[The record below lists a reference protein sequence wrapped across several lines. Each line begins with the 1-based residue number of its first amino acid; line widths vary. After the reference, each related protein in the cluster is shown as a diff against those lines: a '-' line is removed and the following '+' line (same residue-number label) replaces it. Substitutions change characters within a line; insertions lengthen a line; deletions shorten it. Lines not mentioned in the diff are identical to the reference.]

1 MIIPFPRFTKV
12 FAAIQDWRLV
22 KTWKSDAC
30 IFFAKQEKVLLST
43 SISLED
49 LYWNKFEAKDIPRVL
64 KQYFEE
70 LKFKQ
75 VRIGVR
81 WDKFFPSHYSKNT
94 PFDFSFYDDFL
105 REIEKYC
112 DSYGVKVT
120 LNIGP
125 IKIFRW
131 PESHIPESVKKE
143 LEGLSAIEWQVK
155 LEEIALEYFKRLL
168 PELSKRYP
176 VLMKHTTQLQL
187 DNEAFNSFGTS
198 RFVPNESYLIST
210 VRLAQQ
216 AFPLIKNY
224 VWNGPGHF
232 HIPQQIKLIER
243 LNKNFNYVI
252 GLDYYYSQDVVYWA
266 KWTRF
271 LDPLSTYN
279 IGLSSP
285 DIRAE
290 MSYLKQKGF
299 SVSKEITE
307 AQMEGWG
314 RAQHPGSS
322 ITELCWVLKRCAR
335 FFSPGEKKI
344 ISLWGLENFLRRM
357 DKKDL
362 YTDGNHSLEK
372 DLEIKKVITQ
382 INLQDS
388 FKYKI
393 E

>member
-1 MIIPFPRFTKV
+1 MIIPFPRFTGV
-12 FAAIQDWRLV
+12 IAAINDWRQV
-22 KTWKSDAC
+22 KKWSVTNSVD
-30 IFFAKQEKVLLST
+30 FAKKEQVQLST

-64 KQYFEE
+64 KIYFEE
-70 LKFKQ
+70 LQFKQ

-81 WDKFFPSHYSKNT
+81 WDKLFPEHYDENT
-94 PFDFSFYDDFL
+94 PFDFSFYDRFL
-105 REIEKYC
+105 REIGSYC
-112 DSYGVKVT
+112 LSDGVEVT

-131 PESHIPESVKKE
+131 PESHIPQNIKKQ
-143 LEGLSAIEWQVK
+143 LEGLSESVWQAK
-155 LEEIALEYFKRLL
+155 LEEIALGYFKRLL
-168 PELSKRYP
+168 PELKERYP
-176 VLMKHTTQLQL
+176 VLMKHTTQIQL

-198 RFVPNESYLIST
+198 RFVPNESYLIAT
-210 VRLAQQ
+210 VTLAQET
-216 AFPLIKNY
+216 FPAIKNY

-252 GLDYYYSQDVVYWA
+252 GLDYYYSQDKVYWA

-271 LDPLSTYN
+271 FDPLSTYN
-279 IGLSSP
+279 LGLSSP
-285 DIRAE
+285 DIRSE
-290 MSYLKQKGF
+290 MSYLKKQGF
-299 SVSKEITE
+299 KVSKEVTE

-322 ITELCWVLKRCAR
+322 TTELSWVLKRCSR
-335 FFSPGEKKI
+335 FFSVGEKKI

-357 DKKDL
+357 DKEDL

-372 DLEIKKVITQ
+372 DLEIKKLLKE
-382 INLQDS
+382 INS
-388 FKYKI
+388 YI
-393 E
+393 P